1 MNTKSI
7 SFRFYFA
14 VGLMFGLLIV
24 SLLIAAVRIDILNS
38 ALVKITDVNSVKQRQ
53 AINFRGSV
61 HDRSILIRDLI
72 LYSEQASIRQTVA
85 QIRSLE
91 TAYNSA
97 RDVLDEFM
105 SSYPSEDEAR
115 AYRDIQRIEAATLP
129 LVEQIITGTSDGRN
143 SPAALAA
150 LDQARPLFVDWL
162 ASVNV
167 FIDLKEKDNVEL
179 GAQVSAIASSFT
191 VLVIVLGGTA
201 LVIGG
206 VTSAFILSRI
216 KKRISSIQDSL
227 SSVSR
232 SSGETDLT
240 VRVDTSVNDEL
251 NIIAQACNEL
261 LGRLSAT
268 MKAVAEGAHSLA
280 SSSDTL
286 TGTAKN
292 IKQRSEEQ
300 ANQTTQAASAV
311 EQLSSSI
318 QQIAAQGAQA
328 TEASKRSKE
337 NAQDGGDIVGK
348 LIQQMQAIS
357 HGVNKSD
364 EVIGELSGKSDS
376 IGKVIQVISDIAEQ
390 TNLLA
395 LNAAIEAARA
405 GEQGR
410 GFAVVASEVRDL
422 ADRTTQATKE
432 IASSITDMQNGTQ
445 QAREGMVA
453 SRESVSFGVELAS
466 SAGNSL
472 DKIVEE
478 SVTMLA
484 MTEKMAD
491 MTDQQAIASAEISQR
506 VADIQALCNRVVSDV
521 NEVNGTASEFAE
533 EATHINDVA
542 SKFKFD
548 LK

>member
-1 MNTKSI
+1 MNIKSI

-24 SLLIAAVRIDILNS
+24 SLLIAAIRIDILNS
-38 ALVKITDVNSVKQRQ
+38 ALKQITDVNSVKQRQ

-72 LYSEQASIRQTVA
+72 LYSDPANIRQAVA
-85 QIRSLE
+85 EIRTLE
-91 TAYNSA
+91 VAYNRA
-97 RDVLDEFM
+97 RNVLDEFM
-105 SSYPSEDEAR
+105 NTYPSDNEAR
-115 AYRDIQRIEAATLP
+115 AYREIQRIEDATLP
-129 LVEQIITGTSDGRN
+129 LVEQIITGTNDGSN
-143 SPAALAA
+143 SPEALAA
-150 LDQARPLFVDWL
+150 LDLARPLFVDWL
-162 ASVNV
+162 AAVNV

-179 GAQVSAIASSFT
+179 GSQVSAIASSFT
-191 VLVIVLGGTA
+191 ILVIVLASAALIIGGGTSA
-201 LVIGG
+201 L
-206 VTSAFILSRI
+206 ILSRI
-216 KKRISSIQDSL
+216 KKRITSIQDSL

-240 VRVDTSVNDEL
+240 VKVDTSVNDEL

-261 LGRLSAT
+261 LGRLGAT
-268 MKAVAEGAHSLA
+268 MRAVAEGAHTLA
-280 SSSDTL
+280 SSSDSL

-311 EQLSSSI
+311 DELSSSI
-318 QQIAAQGAQA
+318 QQIAAQGVQA

-337 NAQDGGDIVGK
+337 NAQNGGDIVGK

-357 HGVNKSD
+357 TGVNKSD
-364 EVIGELSGKSDS
+364 EVIAELSGKSDS

-432 IASSITDMQNGTQ
+432 IANSITDMQNGTQ
-445 QAREGMVA
+445 QAREGMVT
-453 SRESVSFGVELAS
+453 SRESVSQGVELAG
-466 SAGNSL
+466 SAGDSL

-478 SVTMLA
+478 SATMLT
-484 MTEKMAD
+484 MTEKMAK
-491 MTDQQAIASAEISQR
+491 MTDQQAVASAEISQR

-521 NEVNGTASEFAE
+521 IEVNGSASEFAE
-533 EATHINDVA
+533 EASHINGVA
-542 SKFKFD
+542 SKFKFT
-548 LK
+548 

>member
-1 MNTKSI
+1 MNIKSI

-24 SLLIAAVRIDILNS
+24 SLLIAAIRIDILNS
-38 ALVKITDVNSVKQRQ
+38 ALKQITDVNSVKQRQ
-53 AINFRGSV
+53 AINFRGGV

-72 LYSEQASIRQTVA
+72 LYSDPANIRQAVA
-85 QIRSLE
+85 EIRTLE
-91 TAYNSA
+91 VAYNRA
-97 RDVLDEFM
+97 RNVLDEFM
-105 SSYPSEDEAR
+105 NTYPSDNEAR
-115 AYRDIQRIEAATLP
+115 AYREIQRIEDATLP
-129 LVEQIITGTSDGRN
+129 LVEQIITGTNDGSN
-143 SPAALAA
+143 SPEALAA
-150 LDQARPLFVDWL
+150 LDLARPLFVDWL
-162 ASVNV
+162 AAVNV

-179 GAQVSAIASSFT
+179 GSQVSAIASSFT
-191 VLVIVLGGTA
+191 ILVIVLASAALIIGGGTSA
-201 LVIGG
+201 L
-206 VTSAFILSRI
+206 ILSRI
-216 KKRISSIQDSL
+216 KKRITSIQDSL

-240 VRVDTSVNDEL
+240 VKVDTSVNDEL

-261 LGRLSAT
+261 LGRLGAT
-268 MKAVAEGAHSLA
+268 MRAVAEGAHTLA
-280 SSSDTL
+280 SSSDSL

-311 EQLSSSI
+311 DELSSSI
-318 QQIAAQGAQA
+318 QQIAAQGVQA

-337 NAQDGGDIVGK
+337 NAQNGGDIVGK

-357 HGVNKSD
+357 TGVNKSD
-364 EVIGELSGKSDS
+364 EVIAELSGKSDS

-432 IASSITDMQNGTQ
+432 IANSITDMQNGTQ
-445 QAREGMVA
+445 QAREGMVT
-453 SRESVSFGVELAS
+453 SRESVSQGVELAG
-466 SAGNSL
+466 SAGDSL

-478 SVTMLA
+478 SATMLT
-484 MTEKMAD
+484 MTEKMAK
-491 MTDQQAIASAEISQR
+491 MTDQQAVASAEISQR

-521 NEVNGTASEFAE
+521 IEVNGSASEFAE
-533 EATHINDVA
+533 EASHINGVA
-542 SKFKFD
+542 SKFKFT
-548 LK
+548 